1 MADTEAKHNPGK
13 DQNHVLEG
21 MRIGRGTFGLRY
33 GYLNNETGVLLDKMC
48 QHVSR
53 SVELGGLASS
63 TLLTKQ
69 QTLAIH
75 TTCYEQ
81 TTKVMGLKATNSF
94 WNPKYYDPLRPTLTK
109 QILFVSDN
117 QVLEE
122 IRSLMWLA
130 VQTGRALITPNLLGH
145 EEINTVDKYNGHSLW
160 PGFRVSKMK
169 RVKGAQTIK
178 IDILE
183 PGYYWRVDK
192 DYDAA
197 PPPAILYFD
206 PSGDDLISIKNRLIE
221 LGNASRVV
229 LHGLPASS
237 SDHINDVTARV
248 TRWAVDSVGYFESPY
263 SQELR
268 RYGQIPSVKKSD
280 VRKVDSSA
288 GDILQGVR
296 NCMHIFGALKGNRTC
311 FQICD

>member
-1 MADTEAKHNPGK
+1 
-13 DQNHVLEG
+13 
-21 MRIGRGTFGLRY
+21 
-33 GYLNNETGVLLDKMC
+33 MC

-63 TLLTKQ
+63 TLLTTQ